1 MKDGFKVF
9 DVHSHIGK
17 WGSWEMKGNTVDPFD
32 REFTDKEEL
41 KAYMEKYGVDKQ
53 LVMPHYHPDLSKTFS
68 LNRKAVEMASL
79 EGVHAAMFF
88 EPSHPEESRKAFEL
102 ARSEEGVKALK
113 TSAGAWRNS
122 DYSPGSWSKSERKVI
137 EEALQLSAE
146 EDMPVQF
153 HTGHSHSDPR
163 KLFEIVDEFPEAI
176 YHVVHSGGI
185 AGGHFAL
192 LPRLLER
199 MDTHRVYCDSSWSR
213 GFAPRWFYRKLSEKD
228 SLERMMFGTDE
239 PWGDFPSEFHKIKGL
254 RKEEDIAEEELQMLL
269 HDNAANL
276 YF

>member
-1 MKDGFKVF
+1 MKNCFEVF
-9 DVHSHIGK
+9 DAHSHIGE
-17 WGSWEMKGNTVDPFD
+17 WGSWKMKGNRVDPFN
-32 REFTDKEEL
+32 REFTNKEEL
-41 KAYMEKYGVDKQ
+41 KAYMENYGVDRQ
-53 LVMPHYHPDLSKTFS
+53 IVMPHYHPDLSKTFS
-68 LNRKAVEMASL
+68 LNRKAVEMAEV
-79 EGVHAAMFF
+79 EGVHAAVFF
-88 EPSHPEESRKAFEL
+88 EPSHPEESRKAFEI

-122 DYSPGSWSKSERKVI
+122 DYSPGSWSSGERKVV

-146 EDMPVQF
+146 NDVPVQF

-163 KLFEIVDEFPEAI
+163 KLFEIVDEYTEAV
-176 YHVVHSGGI
+176 YHMVHSGGI

-199 MDTHRVYCDSSWSR
+199 IDTHKIYCDTSWSR

-239 PWGDFPSEFHKIKGL
+239 PWGDFPSEFHKITGL
-254 RKEEDIAEEELQMLL
+254 KKEEDITKEELQMLL
-269 HDNAANL
+269 YDNAASL
-276 YF
+276 YL